1 MEKTKVLKKL
11 WFVFR
16 KRMFSAFLAEYN
28 VRIAGIK
35 LKDIED
41 VHYLRLYKK
50 GKIFCVNDVLEG
62 AQNQVL
68 DIFSL
73 LKNP

>member
-16 KRMFSAFLAEYN
+16 KRMFSAFLVEYN

-50 GKIFCVNDVLEG
+50 GKIFCVNDVFEG